1 MSPRPE
7 PWILVAAAAISA
19 VLAVVV
25 AFQAVT
31 AFREWRL
38 RKDALGSMARE
49 GQGRRD
55 AGTPASVV
63 RATSDM
69 EDGFMGF
76 LAERVPQIWDLHH
89 LLIQSGL
96 GWSVGQFLARVSVV
110 ATVTAVTLLL
120 TSDSPAIAL
129 LAAVLLALVPYYYV
143 RWKKARRTLRLEAQ
157 LPDAIDL
164 IARAVRAGH
173 PLSAGLRMASEE
185 VPEPLATEFRITFEE
200 QRFGLP
206 FEEALLGLGDR
217 VEVVDVRIL
226 ITAILVQREVG
237 GNLSEILETIA
248 ETMRARFT
256 LKRQVRVYTA
266 QGRMSGYTLA
276 ALPILVGLL
285 ITIINPEYMHTLYYE
300 PLGQA
305 LLGSAGA
312 LQIMGFL
319 WIRRIV
325 DVRY

>member
-1 MSPRPE
+1 MPRPD
-7 PWILVAAAAISA
+7 PWILAAAASLSA

-25 AFQAVT
+25 GFQIVASL
-31 AFREWRL
+31 REWRL
-38 RKDALGSMARE
+38 RRDALGSLKQE
-49 GQGRRD
+49 GR
-55 AGTPASVV
+55 PAVDGAASAPVV
-63 RATSDM
+63 RSATEM
-69 EDGFMGF
+69 EHGFVGF
-76 LAERVPQIWDLHH
+76 LADRIPQLWDLHH
-89 LLIQSGL
+89 LLLQSGL
-96 GWSVGQFLARVSVV
+96 GWSLGDFAVRVGA
-110 ATVTAVTLLL
+110 AGAVTAAV
-120 TSDSPAIAL
+120 
-129 LAAVLLALVPYYYV
+129 VLLIFDSAAMALVCAPISGLLPWAYV
-143 RWKKARRTLRLEAQ
+143 RWKKKRRLARLESQ

-185 VPEPLATEFRITFEE
+185 VAEPLASEFRVTFEE

-248 ETMRARFT
+248 ETMRARFS
-256 LKRQVRVYTA
+256 LKRQVQVYTA

-276 ALPILVGLL
+276 ALPILVGFL
-285 ITIINPEYMHTLYYE
+285 ISVINPDYMQTLYQE

-305 LLGSAGA
+305 LLGGA
-312 LQIMGFL
+312 ALLQLMGFL